1 MEKVY
6 ESPEIT
12 MVECVVEK
20 GFAGSGKYDDI
31 EIGGT
36 GTPD

>member
-12 MVECVVEK
+12 MVECMVEK
-20 GFAGSGKYDDI
+20 GFAVSDKYDDV

>member
-6 ESPEIT
+6 ESPVVRV
-12 MVECVVEK
+12 VECHVEK
-20 GFAGSGKYDDI
+20 GFAVSYDDV